1 MQLSNK
7 YCVSESGQ
15 IIKKKNG
22 SVLIISNLKD
32 FTIGVIASLFASFI
46 TTYAFQFIQLG
57 KDFELREFLNT
68 IINYRFFIY
77 WGLLLIVFIMI
88 RWFIKKKIEQSQTP
102 YPMVMS
108 IGSNYDLESEVEGYG
123 FKWRV
128 HADVRRKN
136 PISNEILDINAGMI
150 KGPYCIDDYREMR
163 VSRTYFGRY
172 KYKCPKCG
180 YKRILLKNSWT
191 LECEVRD
198 EVEAKY
204 RRTRAGS

>member
-1 MQLSNK
+1 MG
-7 YCVSESGQ
+7 VFF
-15 IIKKKNG
+15 
-22 SVLIISNLKD
+22 IISGFKN

-57 KDFELREFLNT
+57 KEFKVREFLNT
-68 IINYRFFIY
+68 IINYRFLIY

-88 RWFIKKKIEQSQTP
+88 RWFVRRKIEQSQTP

-108 IGSNYDLESEVEGYG
+108 IGSNYDLEGEVEGYG

-136 PISNEILDINAGMI
+136 TISNEVLDINAGMI
-150 KGPYCIDDYREMR
+150 NGPYCKDDYREMK

-180 YKRILLKNSWT
+180 YKRILLKNTWT
-191 LECEVRD
+191 LECEVKD

-204 RRTRAGS
+204 RRIRANS